1 MKAQAKD
8 LLCRLI
14 FERVNVC
21 EEYEKDFEVIQIEV
35 FFSADLGDSSNYS
48 NKKFEDRSRERFQAN
63 VVRT

>member
-1 MKAQAKD
+1 MQD
-8 LLCRLI
+8 LHSRLI

-21 EEYEKDFEVIQIEV
+21 EECEKKLGVILIEV
-35 FFSADLGDSSNYS
+35 FFSADLGNSSNYS